1 MDPKSLDGKPP
12 TFETLDPAFG
22 AKLSEWVMRDMIR
35 AKKARDAKKANRVA
49 PSPDSRAPKK

>member
-12 TFETLDPAFG
+12 TFETLDPSFG

-35 AKKARDAKKANRVA
+35 AKKAREAKKAKA
-49 PSPDSRAPKK
+49 SAQSPDSRAPKK